1 MEATRFTGLQPYEGL
16 RVSQEQ
22 YPGLPDDGHRYDMI
36 DGVLH
41 MSPSATP
48 EHGWRQSRFVQLLN
62 NHLDTRPVG
71 RCMVEVDVLLPD
83 GGDVLRP
90 DISSV
95 GVERLHILLN
105 QIHGT
110 PDLVCEILSEST
122 AERNPGEKA
131 LRYLNN
137 GLLEYWIVDPSRRSI
152 QLLVS
157 QGSEWTY
164 KTGNVLDSE
173 LLSGFQINVER
184 FFN

>member
-1 MEATRFTGLQPYEGL
+1 MAASRSTGLQHYEGL
-16 RVSQEQ
+16 RVSREQ
-22 YPGLPDDGHRYDMI
+22 YLGLPDDGHKYDMI

-62 NHLDTRPVG
+62 NYLDAHPVG

-90 DISSV
+90 DISFV
-95 GVERLHILLN
+95 AVERLHILLN

-122 AERNPGEKA
+122 AERDLGEKA
-131 LRYLNN
+131 RRYLNN
-137 GLLEYWIVDPSRRSI
+137 GVVEYWIVDPLRRSI

-157 QGSEWTY
+157 QGSEWKH
-164 KTGNVLDSE
+164 KTGNVLESE